1 MTVGDLSNDVRLGD
15 DPDHHSAGIT
25 HDYKADVPAR

>member
-15 DPDHHSAGIT
+15 HPDHNSVGIT
-25 HDYKADVPAR
+25 HDYKTYVRAG

>member
-15 DPDHHSAGIT
+15 DPDHHSVGIT
-25 HDYKADVPAR
+25 HDYKAYVPAG